1 MPEAATLLPA
11 LDPTPM
17 GWKERDWF
25 LPAEETSRQ
34 SLYDAYGNIGPTV
47 WWAGEVVGG
56 WAVRAD
62 GSVATRLLTDRGGA
76 AARAVQEAAEALLP
90 RLQGT
95 VVVPSFRTPLERE
108 LASG

>member
-1 MPEAATLLPA
+1 
-11 LDPTPM
+11 M

-25 LPAEETSRQ
+25 LPADEHTRR

-56 WAVRAD
+56 WAVRPD
-62 GSVATRLLTDRGGA
+62 GAIATRVFTDRGEE
-76 AARAVQEAAEALLP
+76 AARAISDASQAMES
-90 RLQGT
+90 RIQGA

-108 LASG
+108 LAAG